1 MSLNQSLKINK
12 VNIPENI
19 PNISAIF
26 FTNNSVI
33 YKREYPLNVTFGE
46 ILSDFERNIQ
56 DEELKN
62 KIEYSYKNEKINK
75 DDKVLDKVTPFPNCK
90 LLDIE
95 IRIDI
100 SNIDLPQIGDE
111 KLIYKTIIIPQ
122 GENNNNDNSE
132 SKPFRLL
139 VYKPEEGRITI
150 EKYSKEKNV
159 QFALNDYSDDS
170 SSFCNSNNSLYM
182 SGGEREN
189 QPTKDF
195 WKISHNRNELEYTQM
210 PCCKKNHSMIYIPNN
225 CVFIVGG
232 NSKNTFYYDINK
244 DIFCKWGEL
253 NNIIEKPALAFVDN
267 RYLYS
272 FPSDSCEFERSDLK
286 SNSYWEIITPI
297 MKDNCQFNLKNYNV
311 GVDKDG
317 NIILYGGDN
326 ENDENGYYYI
336 YNPKNNEMKESMG
349 FNRNVISKNKQFYPI
364 NNYNSVL
371 FPKNF
376 EEDNSIYVMK
386 KNGNV
391 QPFNFNIEENEK
403 YMNDYIDYKDPT
415 NQINGKLIIKTRE
428 EIIPIVNDEEELIK
442 KKNKEI
448 IDYSI
453 LFPYLKGI
461 IKDLKEKEEI
471 KKKEEEAGKPEEV
484 GDDNIIENE
493 ILIDNIM
500 DSENPTFLKSKNKLN
515 RSNKVNFGFPKLV
528 KKSKELEKI
537 DDLERDNRKEEDMG
551 KIEMEVEPKKEQEEI
566 IKPFPKNNED
576 NNINSYKSIE
586 DTLKQKPATIQNEMK
601 GEIPGNKEIEGK
613 KGQNPK
619 YNIDGSNIYSN
630 GGEYEISG
638 EISGDIKSSN
648 IDNNKSKEKINTH
661 NDDLSGEISGTKK
674 SEEKNQTS
682 QKVDIK
688 TPTMDKKTL
697 TETSKETPEITN
709 KLSKDNNSLSNSQ
722 GDVKYKSGLGKGIKN
737 DEGNIL
743 TLTQLMSLNVNDEIN
758 LDDNWEREK
767 KLNKYGGYEINIPD
781 YHLVYENRIEEKE
794 GNINIEDNDDIYNE
808 GERGNIKGG
817 RFPINDN
824 EDLEDI
830 HLDEGEYN
838 VEIDNMGYAKPLNFD
853 VDIPKDL
860 NSIPNS
866 KVKKRIHNPKNK
878 ESFNSGSKGKNKDSL
893 KISYLPGYNDD
904 AVDMNYTKLPPFHYT
919 INQKPIED
927 IPLCYEWNDDD
938 FDINL
943 VADYNP

>member
-1 MSLNQSLKINK
+1 MSINQSSEINK

-19 PNISAIF
+19 PNIYAIF
-26 FTNNSVI
+26 FTNNSVL

-56 DEELKN
+56 NEELIN

-75 DDKVLDKVTPFPNCK
+75 EDKVLDKVTPFPNCK

-132 SKPFRLL
+132 SKPFRLI

-189 QPTKDF
+189 KPTKDF

-286 SNSYWEIITPI
+286 SNPSWENITPI

-349 FNRNVISKNKQFYPI
+349 FNKNVISKNKQFYPI

-428 EIIPIVNDEEELIK
+428 EIIPKVNDEEELIK
-442 KKNKEI
+442 NKNKEI

-493 ILIDNIM
+493 IQIDNLIL
-500 DSENPTFLKSKNKLN
+500 DSENPTVLKSKNKWN
-515 RSNKVNFGFPKLV
+515 RTNKVNFGFPKLV

-551 KIEMEVEPKKEQEEI
+551 KIEMEVEPKKEQEEV
-566 IKPFPKNNED
+566 IKQFPIYNED
-576 NNINSYKSIE
+576 NNINSDKSIK
-586 DTLKQKPATIQNEMK
+586 DSLKQKPDTIQNEMK
-601 GEIPGNKEIEGK
+601 GEIPGNKEKEGK

-619 YNIDGSNIYSN
+619 DNIYGSIIDSI
-630 GGEYEISG
+630 GGEYELSG
-638 EISGDIKSSN
+638 EISGDIKSSK
-648 IDNNKSKEKINTH
+648 IDNNKSKENINTYN
-661 NDDLSGEISGTKK
+661 NDFSGEISGTKK
-674 SEEKNQTS
+674 TEEKFPSQLQT
-682 QKVDIK
+682 VDIK
-688 TPTMDKKTL
+688 MDKKTP
-697 TETSKETPEITN
+697 EKESKVILEKTN
-709 KLSKDNNSLSNSQ
+709 KHSKDNNSLSNSQ
-722 GDVKYKSGLGKGIKN
+722 GDVKHKSELGKGIKN

-794 GNINIEDNDDIYNE
+794 GNINIEGNDDIYNE
-808 GERGNIKGG
+808 GERGNIKGV
-817 RFPINDN
+817 RFKINDD

-830 HLDEGEYN
+830 DLDEGEYN

-860 NSIPNS
+860 NSIQNS
-866 KVKKRIHNPKNK
+866 KVKKRIHNPENK
-878 ESFNSGSKGKNKDSL
+878 ESSNYSSKSYNKNSL

-904 AVDMNYTKLPPFHYT
+904 AFDINYTKRPTFHYT
-919 INQKPIED
+919 INQKPNED
-927 IPLCYEWNDDD
+927 IPLCYQWDDYD
-938 FDINL
+938 FNINL
-943 VADYNP
+943 VADYKP

>member
-1 MSLNQSLKINK
+1 MSLNQSLEINK
-12 VNIPENI
+12 VNISENI

-26 FTNNSVI
+26 FTNNSVL

-75 DDKVLDKVTPFPNCK
+75 EDKVLDKVTPFPNCK

-95 IRIDI
+95 IKIDI

-122 GENNNNDNSE
+122 GENNDNSE

-159 QFALNDYSDDS
+159 QFALNNYSDDS

-195 WKISHNRNELEYTQM
+195 WKISHNRNELEYLQM

-286 SNSYWEIITPI
+286 CNPSWEKISPI

-311 GVDKDG
+311 GIDKDG

-349 FNRNVISKNKQFYPI
+349 FNRNIVSKNKQFYPI

-442 KKNKEI
+442 NKNKEI

-471 KKKEEEAGKPEEV
+471 KKKEEEVGKLEEV

-493 ILIDNIM
+493 IHIDNLV
-500 DSENPTFLKSKNKLN
+500 DSENPVVLKSKNKWN

-528 KKSKELEKI
+528 KKSKELEKL

-551 KIEMEVEPKKEQEEI
+551 KIEMEVEPKKEQEEE
-566 IKPFPKNNED
+566 IKPFPKNDED

-586 DTLKQKPATIQNEMK
+586 DTLKQKPAIIQNEKK
-601 GEIPGNKEIEGK
+601 GEIPGNKEKEVK
-613 KGQNPK
+613 KRQNPK
-619 YNIDGSNIYSN
+619 DNIYGSNIYSN

-638 EISGDIKSSN
+638 EISGDIKSSY
-648 IDNNKSKEKINTH
+648 IDNNKSKENINTH
-661 NDDLSGEISGTKK
+661 NYDSSGEISENKK
-674 SEEKNQTS
+674 SEEQPP
-682 QKVDIK
+682 QIVVIK
-688 TPTMDKKTL
+688 PTIMDKKRP
-697 TETSKETPEITN
+697 TEESKETPKITN
-709 KLSKDNNSLSNSQ
+709 KYSIDNNSLSKGQ
-722 GDVKYKSGLGKGIKN
+722 GDVKYKSGLGKGIKKE
-737 DEGNIL
+737 EGNIL

-781 YHLVYENRIEEKE
+781 YHLVYDNRIEEKE
-794 GNINIEDNDDIYNE
+794 GNINIEDNDDRYNE

-817 RFPINDN
+817 RFKINDN
-824 EDLEDI
+824 EDLKDI
-830 HLDEGEYN
+830 HLDEDEYN

-860 NSIPNS
+860 NSIQNS
-866 KVKKRIHNPKNK
+866 KVKKRFHNPKKK
-878 ESFNSGSKGKNKDSL
+878 ESISSISKNSL

-904 AVDMNYTKLPPFHYT
+904 AVGMNYTTLPTFHYT
-919 INQKPIED
+919 INQKPNED
-927 IPLCYEWNDDD
+927 VPLCNDWYYDD
-938 FDINL
+938 LNINL
-943 VADYNP
+943 VADYEPKY